1 MQGLKKYAPL
11 GELRAAL
18 FSCLLSVEYIS
29 HHLDI
34 KMQVAL
40 NPYYLASILS
50 SESQTPSSVISSS
63 LKRYS
68 ISSLMPLNTFTL
80 EMKNSSISLVTFSA
94 FSRFLASLP

>member
-40 NPYYLASILS
+40 NPYYLAK
-50 SESQTPSSVISSS
+50 SEHSVHIWPYVIADSGHPVIPF
-63 LKRYS
+63 LTAGH
-68 ISSLMPLNTFTL
+68 LNFP
-80 EMKNSSISLVTFSA
+80 VF
-94 FSRFLASLP
+94 